1 MTLKQ
6 AKANLLKLAKEDV
19 KQAILDKGFKVS
31 DVASKDITI
40 AALCI
45 LEATG
50 REAVKYMKRLKS

>member
-6 AKANLLKLAKEDV
+6 AKASLLKLAKEDV
-19 KQAILDKGFKVS
+19 KQAIRDKGFKVS

-40 AALCI
+40 AALCV

-50 REAVKYMKRLKS
+50 REAVKHMKRLKP